1 MAVPITGDH
10 WIAVQ
15 THLQILCQ
23 NERPIFPLFSTVTL
37 PPHHTGSDFTYPLSS
52 LKKTP
57 AGHASGGIPQGKAR
71 SPCVN
76 FLAFR
81 HVFFHIGN
89 RHAKVAVTNP
99 SLKKAWFFLKE
110 NSAVPYTGIII
121 A

>member
-99 SLKKAWFFLKE
+99 SLKKAQFF
-110 NSAVPYTGIII
+110 
-121 A
+121 